1 MAYINE
7 FVSAKERRTFKN
19 SYGSE
24 ISTRF
29 WTIDRQRDYIL
40 FNYFE
45 DREPPHDNSF
55 IFYYKGFTLVLRVSQ
70 RIFTEPNIITWRLL
84 SVSIPEQ
91 LDKKELFKELESAF
105 AAFATVCQV
114 LKLLIIVSILSVLK
128 TLAVLFNLIL
138 VPDIRK
144 LKKYSKMQ
152 IDFFVTKD
160 DHLL

>member
-1 MAYINE
+1 MENLAYINE

-84 SVSIPEQ
+84 LVSIPEQ

-105 AAFATVCQV
+105 AAFGYNGMP
-114 LKLLIIVSILSVLK
+114 SVK
-128 TLAVLFNLIL
+128 AFDNSKYT
-138 VPDIRK
+138 IR
-144 LKKYSKMQ
+144 
-152 IDFFVTKD
+152 FENACCAF
-160 DHLL
+160 

>member
-84 SVSIPEQ
+84 SVSIPKQ
-91 LDKKELFKELESAF
+91 LDKKELFKELES
-105 AAFATVCQV
+105 AFATVCQV